1 MRLGV
6 FGGVFNPPHIGHM
19 VCAQEA
25 LVQLELDVV
34 VFVPVGEAP
43 HREIDDDP
51 GAEARL
57 RMSELATAGD
67 DRFELSQIELE
78 RPGPSY
84 TADTLRELARR
95 RPQDDL
101 FLILGGDEAAS
112 LASAWRE
119 PEQVLALATVAAAER
134 DGRRREEIAETVAAL
149 EGGDRLAF
157 FEMPRI
163 DVSATLVRR
172 RAAAGLPI
180 RYLVPDRV
188 ADYIG
193 AKSLYG
199 ASTAVGAG

>member
-1 MRLGV
+1 M

-25 LVQLELDVV
+25 LVQLELDLV
-34 VFVPVGEAP
+34 VFVPVSQAP
-43 HREIDDDP
+43 HREIEDDP

-57 RMSELATAGD
+57 RMCDLATAGD
-67 DRFELSQIELE
+67 DRFELSEIELE
-78 RPGPSY
+78 RSGPSY

-95 RPQDDL
+95 RPDDER

-119 PEQVLALATVAAAER
+119 PEEVLRLATVAAAER
-134 DGRRREEIAETVAAL
+134 DGRRREEIAEAVAAL
-149 EGGDRLAF
+149 EGGERLAF

-180 RYLVPDRV
+180 RYLVSDKV
-188 ADYIG
+188 ASFIG
-193 AKSLYG
+193 ANSLYG
-199 ASTAVGAG
+199 ASAAVGAS